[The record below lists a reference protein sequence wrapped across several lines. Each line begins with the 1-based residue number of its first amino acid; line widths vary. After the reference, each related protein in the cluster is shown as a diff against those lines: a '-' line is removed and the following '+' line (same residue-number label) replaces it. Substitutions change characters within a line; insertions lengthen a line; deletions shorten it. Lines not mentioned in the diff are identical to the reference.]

1 MSTKISSNDKF
12 VETVNQNFFIRTT
25 ITTVA
30 KLALAQLIFSGVAAI
45 SYIIFVAI
53 AAASGSMAAV
63 ILFVIVLI
71 VAAIFFLYYFV
82 HSVNNLL
89 TLHKKVTK
97 VERSII
103 KSMK

>member
-12 VETVNQNFFIRTT
+12 VETVNQNFFIRST

-30 KLALAQLIFSGVAAI
+30 KLALAELIFSGLMLLNYAIFMVGSRESIAAI
-45 SYIIFVAI
+45 TLF
-53 AAASGSMAAV
+53 
-63 ILFVIVLI
+63 FVITI
-71 VAAIFFLYYFV
+71 VVTVIFLYYFV